1 MGKDDNGKTKSPNY
15 TILSPEEVAN
25 GKTTEIAGLEIT
37 GEYQNFVALAS
48 IVWSLL

>member
-1 MGKDDNGKTKSPNY
+1 MIIMGKDDNGKTKSPNY

-37 GEYQNFVALAS
+37 GLYPAL
-48 IVWSLL
+48 IYCPFL